1 MSSKSNDQGRAFEMA
16 CLLALGETIVKF
28 RKYEKVVFERN
39 SSFEAATRAWK
50 NTDENFQDTVLK
62 AARAMADKLA
72 DLEPIMVE
80 NDDETIVLKIQKDE
94 EGEKGDVRD
103 ILIIRGESGWEI
115 GLSVKHNR
123 FAVKHSRLSPSID
136 FGDKWYGI
144 HCSKTY
150 WDSITPIFTYL
161 KEQKSLM
168 KNWSDLPN
176 KDGAVYVPLL
186 NAFME
191 EIKRANSVDPAF
203 PRRMVEYLLGEY
215 DFYKVISLDA
225 KKTTN
230 IQSFNLRGTLNQAS
244 RTKKPNINIPI
255 AELPDELVAIKFKKN
270 STNTVELYLNNGWQF
285 SFRIHNAST
294 KVEPSLKFDVQF
306 EGMPT
311 EIVLISC
318 QWE

>member
-115 GLSVKHNR
+115 GLSVKHNH

-176 KDGAVYVPLL
+176 KDGAVDMHP
-186 NAFME
+186 
-191 EIKRANSVDPAF
+191 KS
-203 PRRMVEYLLGEY
+203 
-215 DFYKVISLDA
+215 
-225 KKTTN
+225 
-230 IQSFNLRGTLNQAS
+230 
-244 RTKKPNINIPI
+244 
-255 AELPDELVAIKFKKN
+255 
-270 STNTVELYLNNGWQF
+270 
-285 SFRIHNAST
+285 
-294 KVEPSLKFDVQF
+294 
-306 EGMPT
+306 
-311 EIVLISC
+311 
-318 QWE
+318 

>member
-1 MSSKSNDQGRAFEMA
+1 
-16 CLLALGETIVKF
+16 
-28 RKYEKVVFERN
+28 
-39 SSFEAATRAWK
+39 
-50 NTDENFQDTVLK
+50 
-62 AARAMADKLA
+62 MADKLV
-72 DLEPIMVE
+72 DLEPIMIE
-80 NDDETIVLKIQKDE
+80 NDGETIVLKIQKDE

-115 GLSVKHNR
+115 GLSVKHNH
-123 FAVKHSRLSPSID
+123 FAVKHSRLSLSID

-144 HCSKTY
+144 PCSKTY
-150 WDSITPIFTYL
+150 WDSITSIFTYL
-161 KEQKSLM
+161 KEQKNQM
-168 KNWSDLPN
+168 KNWSELPN
-176 KDGAVYVPLL
+176 KDGDVYVPLL

-215 DFYKVISLDA
+215 DFYKVVSLDS

-230 IQSFNLRGTLNQAS
+230 IQSFNLRGSLNLAS

-270 STNTVELYLNNGWQF
+270 SANTVELYLNNGWQF

-294 KVEPSLKFDVQF
+294 KVEPSLKVDVQF

>member
-16 CLLALGETIVKF
+16 CLVALGETIAKF
-28 RKYEKVVFERN
+28 REYDKVVLEKN
-39 SSFEAATRAWK
+39 SSLEAAARAWN
-50 NTDENFQDTVLK
+50 NTDKKFQETIMK
-62 AARAMADKLA
+62 AARAMSDKLA
-72 DLEPIMVE
+72 GLEPIMVE
-80 NDDETIVLKIQKDE
+80 NDSETIVLKIQKDE

-103 ILIIRGESGWEI
+103 ILIIRGKSGWEI
-115 GLSVKHNR
+115 GLSVKHNH

-136 FGDKWYGI
+136 FGEKWYGI
-144 HCSKTY
+144 SCSKTY
-150 WDSITPIFTYL
+150 WNAITPIFDYL
-161 KEQKSLM
+161 KKEKSNGA
-168 KNWSDLPN
+168 KWSDLSD
-176 KDGAVYVPLL
+176 KDGDVYVPLL

-191 EIKRANSVDPAF
+191 EIKRANSVDTTF

-215 DFYKVISLDA
+215 DFYKVISLDS

-244 RTKKPNINIPI
+244 RTQKPNISIPI
-255 AELPDELVAIKFKKN
+255 AELPDELVAIKFRKN
-270 STNTVELYLNNGWQF
+270 STNTIELYLNNGWQF

>member
-1 MSSKSNDQGRAFEMA
+1 MA
-16 CLLALGETIVKF
+16 CLVALGETIVKF
-28 RKYEKVVFERN
+28 RKHEKVVFEKN
-39 SSFEAATRAWK
+39 SSFEAATRAWN
-50 NTDENFQDTVLK
+50 NTDEDFQDTIMK
-62 AARAMADKLA
+62 AARAMAEKLA

-115 GLSVKHNR
+115 GLSVKHNH
-123 FAVKHSRLSPSID
+123 FAVKHSRLSSSID
-136 FGDKWYGI
+136 FGEKWYGVS
-144 HCSKTY
+144 CSETY
-150 WDSITPIFTYL
+150 WNAVTPIFNYL
-161 KEQKSLM
+161 KKEKSNGA
-168 KNWSDLPN
+168 KWYDLPN
-176 KDGAVYVPLL
+176 KDGDVYIPLL

-191 EIKRANSVDPAF
+191 EIKRVNSVDPAF

-215 DFYKVISLDA
+215 DFYKVISLDS

-255 AELPDELVAIKFKKN
+255 AELPDELIAIRFKKD
-270 STNTVELYLNNGWQF
+270 SSNTIELYLNNGWQF

-294 KVEPSLKFDVQF
+294 KVEPSLKFDIQF
-306 EGMPT
+306 VGMPT
-311 EIVLISC
+311 EIILISC
-318 QWE
+318 QWK

>member
-16 CLLALGETIVKF
+16 CLVAIGETIVKF
-28 RKYEKVVFERN
+28 RGQDKVIFDNN

-50 NTDENFQDTVLK
+50 NTDESFQDTIMR
-62 AARAMADKLA
+62 AARAMAEKLA
-72 DLEPIMVE
+72 DLEPIMIE
-80 NDDETIVLKIQKDE
+80 NDSETIVLKIQKDE

-115 GLSVKHNR
+115 GLSVKHNH

-144 HCSKTY
+144 PCSETY
-150 WDSITPIFTYL
+150 WDSILPIFKYL
-161 KEQKSLM
+161 KEQKNNNV
-168 KNWSDLPN
+168 NWSDLSD
-176 KDGAVYVPLL
+176 KDGDVYVPLL

-215 DFYKVISLDA
+215 DFYKVISLDS
-225 KKTTN
+225 KRTTN
-230 IQSFNLRGTLNQAS
+230 IQSFNLRGTLNKAS
-244 RTKKPNINIPI
+244 RTKKPIINIPI

>member
-16 CLLALGETIVKF
+16 CLVALSETISKL
-28 RKYEKVVFERN
+28 REHGKVEIEEN
-39 SSFEAATRAWK
+39 SSCEAAIRAWK
-50 NTDENFQDTVLK
+50 NTSKSLQDTIMK
-62 AARAMADKLA
+62 AAKAMVDKLTE
-72 DLEPIMVE
+72 LEPIMIE
-80 NDDETIVLKIQKDE
+80 DDSETIVLKIQKDE

-103 ILIIRGESGWEI
+103 ILIVRGESGWEI
-115 GLSVKHNR
+115 GLSVKHNH

-136 FGDKWYGI
+136 FGKKWYGI
-144 HCSKTY
+144 PCSETY
-150 WDSITPIFTYL
+150 WDTILPIFKYL
-161 KEQKSLM
+161 KEQKNNNV
-168 KNWSDLPN
+168 NWSDLPD
-176 KDGAVYVPLL
+176 KDGDAYVPLL

-191 EIKRANSVDPAF
+191 EIKRANSIDPAF

-215 DFYKVISLDA
+215 DFYKVISLDS
-225 KKTTN
+225 KRVTN

-244 RTKKPNINIPI
+244 RTQKPIINIPI

>member
-1 MSSKSNDQGRAFEMA
+1 MSSKSNDQGRAFEKA
-16 CLLALGETIVKF
+16 CLIALGETIVKF
-28 RKYEKVVFERN
+28 RKNGKVVFECN
-39 SSFEAATRAWK
+39 SSFDAATRAWK
-50 NTDENFQDTVLK
+50 NTDENFQNTVLK
-62 AARAMADKLA
+62 AARAMADKLV
-72 DLEPIMVE
+72 DLEPIMIE
-80 NDDETIVLKIQKDE
+80 NDGETIVLKIQKDE

-115 GLSVKHNR
+115 GLSVKHNH
-123 FAVKHSRLSPSID
+123 FAVKHSRLSLSID

-144 HCSKTY
+144 PCSKTY
-150 WDSITPIFTYL
+150 WDSITSIFTYL
-161 KEQKSLM
+161 KEQKNQM
-168 KNWSDLPN
+168 KNWSELPN
-176 KDGAVYVPLL
+176 KDGDVYVPLL

-215 DFYKVISLDA
+215 DFYKVVSLDS

-230 IQSFNLRGTLNQAS
+230 IQSFNLRGSLNLAS

-270 STNTVELYLNNGWQF
+270 SANTVELYLNNGWQF

>member
-1 MSSKSNDQGRAFEMA
+1 MSSKSNDQGRAFEKA
-16 CLLALGETIVKF
+16 CLIALGETIVKF
-28 RKYEKVVFERN
+28 RKNGKVVFECN
-39 SSFEAATRAWK
+39 SSFDAATRAWK
-50 NTDENFQDTVLK
+50 NTDENFQNTVLK
-62 AARAMADKLA
+62 AARAMANKLV
-72 DLEPIMVE
+72 DLEPIMIE
-80 NDDETIVLKIQKDE
+80 NDGETIVLKIQKDE

-115 GLSVKHNR
+115 GLSVKHNH
-123 FAVKHSRLSPSID
+123 FAVKHSRLSLSID

-144 HCSKTY
+144 PCSKTY
-150 WDSITPIFTYL
+150 WDSITSIFTYL
-161 KEQKSLM
+161 KEQKNQM
-168 KNWSDLPN
+168 KNWSELPN
-176 KDGAVYVPLL
+176 KDGDVYVPLL

-215 DFYKVISLDA
+215 DFYKVVSLDT

-230 IQSFNLRGTLNQAS
+230 IQSFNLRGSLNQAS

-270 STNTVELYLNNGWQF
+270 SANTVELYLNNGWQF

-294 KVEPSLKFDVQF
+294 KVESSLKFDVQF

>member
-16 CLLALGETIVKF
+16 CLVALGETIVKF
-28 RKYEKVVFERN
+28 RKYDKVVFEKN
-39 SSFEAATRAWK
+39 SSFEAATRAWN
-50 NTDENFQDTVLK
+50 NTDAAFQETIMK
-62 AARAMADKLA
+62 AARAMSEKLT
-72 DLEPIMVE
+72 DLEPIMIE
-80 NDDETIVLKIQKDE
+80 NDNETIVLKIQKDE

-115 GLSVKHNR
+115 GLSVKHNH

-136 FGDKWYGI
+136 FGEKWYGI
-144 HCSKTY
+144 SCSKTY
-150 WDSITPIFTYL
+150 WNAITPIFNYL
-161 KEQKSLM
+161 KKEKDSGA
-168 KNWSDLPN
+168 KWSDLPD
-176 KDGAVYVPLL
+176 KDGDVYVPLL

-215 DFYKVISLDA
+215 DFYKVISLDS

-230 IQSFNLRGTLNQAS
+230 IQLFNLRGTLNKAS
-244 RTKKPNINIPI
+244 RTAKPNISIPI
-255 AELPDELVAIKFKKN
+255 AELPDELVAIKFKKD
-270 STNTVELYLNNGWQF
+270 SSNTVELYLNNGWQF

-294 KVEPSLKFDVQF
+294 KVEPSLKFDIQF
-306 EGMPT
+306 SGMPT
-311 EIVLISC
+311 EIILISC

>member
-16 CLLALGETIVKF
+16 CLVALGETIVKF
-28 RKYEKVVFERN
+28 RKYKGVVFEKN
-39 SSFEAATRAWK
+39 SSFEAATRAWN
-50 NTDENFQDTVLK
+50 NTDEDFQEAIMK
-62 AARAMADKLA
+62 AARAMAEKLA

-80 NDDETIVLKIQKDE
+80 NDDGTIVLKIQRDE

-103 ILIIRGESGWEI
+103 ILIIRGKSGWEI
-115 GLSVKHNR
+115 GLSVKHNH

-136 FGDKWYGI
+136 FGEKWYGI
-144 HCSKTY
+144 PCSKNY
-150 WDSITPIFTYL
+150 WNAINPIFNYL
-161 KEQKSLM
+161 KKEKSN
-168 KNWSDLPN
+168 KAKWSDLPD
-176 KDGAVYVPLL
+176 KDADVYVPLL

-215 DFYKVISLDA
+215 DFYKVISIDS

-255 AELPDELVAIKFKKN
+255 AELPDELVAIKFKKD

-294 KVEPSLKFDVQF
+294 KVESSLKFDIQF
-306 EGMPT
+306 AGMPT
-311 EIVLISC
+311 EIILTSC

>member
-1 MSSKSNDQGRAFEMA
+1 MSSKSNDQGRAFEKA
-16 CLLALGETIVKF
+16 CLVALGEIIVKF
-28 RKYEKVVFERN
+28 RNYEKVFFEKN
-39 SSFEAATRAWK
+39 SSFEAATRAWN
-50 NTDENFQDTVLK
+50 NTDGDFQDTIMK
-62 AARAMADKLA
+62 AARAMAKKLA
-72 DLEPIMVE
+72 DLEPIMIE

-115 GLSVKHNR
+115 GLSVKHNH

-136 FGDKWYGI
+136 FGKKWYDI
-144 HCSKTY
+144 PCSETY
-150 WDSITPIFTYL
+150 WDAITPIFNYL
-161 KEQKSLM
+161 KSEKDNGA
-168 KNWSDLPN
+168 KWSDLPD
-176 KDGAVYVPLL
+176 KDDNVYIPLL

-215 DFYKVISLDA
+215 DFYKVISIDS

-244 RTKKPNINIPI
+244 LTKKPNIDIPI
-255 AELPDELVAIKFKKN
+255 AELPDEFVAIKFKKN
-270 STNTVELYLNNGWQF
+270 SSNTVELYLNNGWQF

-294 KVEPSLKFDVQF
+294 KVEPSLKFDIQF
-306 EGMPT
+306 AGMPI
-311 EIVLISC
+311 EIILISC